1 MSKNL
6 KNGAFVINHDEYADV
21 GSHWIALYISN
32 NDVIYLGSNAL
43 DYFSKSAKKFIG
55 NKNIQANIF
64 RIQTK
69 NVITVMQKNIFRIQA
84 KNSIMCSYFC
94 IWFIDF
100 MLAGKTV
107 IDYTILLSPY
117 KFEKDDKII
126 LIYFKNQWSVYYVF
140 RFKKSDTI

>member
-1 MSKNL
+1 M
-6 KNGAFVINHDEYADV
+6 
-21 GSHWIALYISN
+21 
-32 NDVIYLGSNAL
+32 GSNAL

-100 MLAGKTV
+100 MLAGKTL

>member
-69 NVITVMQKNIFRIQA
+69 N
-84 KNSIMCSYFC
+84 SIMCSYFC

-107 IDYTILLSPY
+107 IDYTILLSPC